1 MSGFRLR
8 GHAAPLVP
16 FTWQGRAMLGA
27 QGDTLAAALLANGV
41 RTVGRSFK
49 HHRPRGIM
57 AAGEEEAGAL
67 VTLGEGARTTPNLK
81 PSVVELE
88 AGLVAR
94 AQNCW
99 PSLRFDLGAVNDRL
113 SPLFAAGFYYKTFM
127 GPFADTRIWMA
138 CERLIRRAAGMGAAS
153 PLPDPDL
160 YDRVHGHCDVLVA
173 GSGPAGLAA
182 AREAADAGLDV
193 VVAEADFALGG
204 DRLSDRDPQEL
215 AAALAELDALP
226 NVRLMARTMV
236 FGLYDHGVAGLVERL
251 PAGAPWRERLHVM
264 HARKVVAATGALQ
277 RGFVF
282 GDNDRPGVMSAA
294 AARTYVRRFGV
305 APAREVVVAG
315 AEDSAYAASIALAQA
330 GLDVIHLD
338 AREAAPPALAERARA
353 AGVDLRPGW
362 VPVRTQGHAL
372 GGELRGLSVGR
383 HLGDGRARAET
394 RLPAEILAVSGGWSP
409 SIHLTTQAR
418 QKPAW
423 SAELG
428 CFLPGEGE
436 VLSCGAAAGVWSR
449 EGAETSGR
457 AAGRLAAIALKATRR
472 RPLKDADPG
481 GDEAPPA
488 ALWEVR
494 PAGRA
499 FHGAGKAYVDPLHDV
514 TADDVRLARQE
525 GFEAPEHMKRYTTL
539 GMAPDQGKAG
549 GVIGLAVLAV
559 ARGEGTG
566 SLAPT
571 TFRPPYAP
579 VSMGIF
585 AGPDRG
591 PGWAP
596 VRRTPF
602 HAQAEAA
609 GAVFVDAGL
618 WKRAW
623 FFPRPGEDLT
633 AASMREAAMVRAT
646 VGVADVSTLGKVEVQ
661 GRDAA
666 AFLDRIFANPMANLP
681 VGRARYGL
689 LLREDGIVL
698 DDGTVWRLAG
708 DRFLVT
714 CTTAHAATTAE
725 HLARWRFRWPEL
737 DATVDETTEAWC
749 GLALAGPR
757 SRAVLEAL
765 TGADV
770 SDAALPHLGVREI
783 EATGAPARVARLS
796 FSGERAYEVMVR
808 PEAAAALW
816 QAALAAAGAEGG
828 GPYGLEAL
836 DILRVEKGHV
846 TGREIDGR
854 VTPGDLGM
862 PGMASRAKDYV
873 GRALMEREGLLDPAR
888 PVLIG
893 LRPVEPG
900 AKVAGGALLHPLG
913 AETGRGIGHV
923 SSVADSPAL
932 GMRIAL
938 GFAAGGP
945 ARWDG
950 KLLMAKDPI
959 SGRDVKMRAGPPCFL
974 DPWGE
979 RLHG

>member
-8 GHAAPLVP
+8 SHAAAPVP
-16 FTWQGRAMLGA
+16 FTWQGREMLGA

-57 AAGEEEAGAL
+57 SAGEEEAGAL

-81 PSVVELE
+81 PSTVELE
-88 AGLVAR
+88 AGLSAR

-99 PSLRFDLGAVNDRL
+99 PSLGFDLGEVNDLL
-113 SPLFAAGFYYKTFM
+113 SPFFAAGFYYKTFM
-127 GPFADTRIWMA
+127 GPVADTRVWMA

-153 PLPDPDL
+153 PLPDPDR
-160 YDRVHGHCDVLVA
+160 YDQVHGHCDVLVV

-182 AREAADAGLDV
+182 AREAAEAGLDV
-193 VVAEADFALGG
+193 VLAEADFALGG
-204 DRLSDRDPQEL
+204 DRLCDGDPEGL
-215 AAALAELDALP
+215 AAELAELRALP
-226 NVRLMARTMV
+226 NVRAMARTMV

-251 PAGAPWRERLHVM
+251 PAGAPWRERLHVL
-264 HARKVVAATGALQ
+264 RTRRTIAATGAIQ

-294 AARTYVRRFGV
+294 AARSYVRRFGV
-305 APAREVVVAG
+305 APGREAVVAG
-315 AEDSAYAASIALAQA
+315 AEDSAYAASEALAQA
-330 GLDVIHLD
+330 GLDVIHLE
-338 AREAAPPALAERARA
+338 ARETPPPALAERARA

-372 GGELRGLSVGR
+372 SGELRGLTLGR
-383 HLGDGRARAET
+383 HLGGGRARAET
-394 RLPAEILAVSGGWSP
+394 RLSAEVLAVSGGWSP
-409 SIHLTTQAR
+409 AIHLTTQAR
-418 QKPAW
+418 QTPVW
-423 SAELG
+423 SPGLG

-436 VLSCGAAAGVWSR
+436 VLSCGAAAGIWSR
-449 EGAETSGR
+449 AGAETSGR

-472 RPLKDADPG
+472 RPLKDAAPG

-499 FHGAGKAYVDPLHDV
+499 FHGPGKAYVDPLHDV
-514 TADDVRLARQE
+514 TAGDVRLAHRE
-525 GFEAPEHMKRYTTL
+525 GFAAPEHMKRYTTL

-549 GVIGLAVLAV
+549 GLIGLALLAA
-559 ARGEGTG
+559 ARGEGPEAL
-566 SLAPT
+566 SPT

-579 VSMGIF
+579 VSMGVF
-585 AGPDRG
+585 AGLDRG
-591 PGWAP
+591 AGWAP

-602 HAQAEAA
+602 HAGAQAA

-623 FFPRPGEDLT
+623 HFPRPGEDLT

-646 VGVADVSTLGKVEVQ
+646 VGMTDISTLGKFEVQ
-661 GRDAA
+661 GPDAA
-666 AFLDRIFANPMANLP
+666 AFLDRIFSNRMATLP
-681 VGRARYGL
+681 VGRARYGF

-698 DDGTVWRLAG
+698 DDGTVWRLDEG
-708 DRFLVT
+708 RFLAT
-714 CTTAHAATTAE
+714 CTTAHAATVAE

-737 DATVDETTEAWC
+737 DVTVDETTEAWC
-749 GLALAGPR
+749 GIAVAGPR
-757 SRAVLEAL
+757 SRAVLGAL
-765 TGADV
+765 TGAEV

-783 EATGAPARVARLS
+783 EVAGAPARVARLS

-808 PEAAAALW
+808 PEAAPALW
-816 QAALAAAGAEGG
+816 EAALAAVRGEGG

-854 VTPGDLGM
+854 VTLGDLGM
-862 PGMASRAKDYV
+862 PGMASRAKEHV
-873 GRALMEREGLLDPAR
+873 GRALMEREGLVDPAR
-888 PVLIG
+888 PSLVG
-893 LRPVEPG
+893 LRPVEAG
-900 AKVAGGALLHPLG
+900 AKVSGGALLHPLG
-913 AETGRGIGHV
+913 EETGRGVGHV
-923 SSVADSPAL
+923 SSVAESPAL
-932 GMRIAL
+932 GIRVAL
-938 GFAAGGP
+938 GFAAGGL
-945 ARWDG
+945 ARWQG
-950 KLLMAKDPI
+950 RMLMAKDPI
-959 SGRDVKMRAGPPCFL
+959 SGRDVKLRVGPPCFV
-974 DPWGE
+974 DPQGE